1 MENGLLLNA
10 VENVLGKSHKR
21 ARDNYAFH
29 CPFCNHR
36 KPKLEIKITS
46 DEKGHNPWE
55 CWVCNTRGRTIK
67 SLLRQLKIGKEEAI
81 AVLKY
86 VKKGDKITYHDLEVV
101 ELPKE
106 FQPLYS
112 ASTTSIIANKIRKY
126 LYRRGL
132 TDNDFIKYNIGYCM
146 TGDYGGRIIIPSYNE
161 NNQLNFFVGRSF
173 EDAFMK
179 YKNPSAS
186 KDIIVFENMINWN
199 QPIILVEGVFDAIAV
214 KRNAVPILGKTL
226 SKSLMKKLV
235 SSKVQDIYIALD
247 KDALKKALS
256 YSEQFL
262 SMGKR
267 VFLVDM
273 VDKDPSEMGFSN
285 FTQHV
290 QTAQEITFSDLL
302 KHKLQLA

>member
-21 ARDNYAFH
+21 ARENYAFH

-36 KPKLEIKITS
+36 KPKLEIKMMS
-46 DEKGHNPWE
+46 DENGHNPWE

-67 SLLRQLKIGKEEAI
+67 SLLRQMKIGKEEAI
-81 AVLKY
+81 EVLKY
-86 VKKGDKITYHDLEVV
+86 VKKGERITYHDLEVV

-112 ASTTSIIANKIRKY
+112 ASTTSFIANKVRRY
-126 LYRRGL
+126 LYKRGL
-132 TDNDFIKYNIGYCM
+132 TDNDFTKYNIGYCM
-146 TGDYGGRIIIPSYNE
+146 TGDYAGRIIIPSYDE
-161 NNQLNFFVGRSF
+161 NNNLNFFVGRTF

-186 KDIIVFENMINWN
+186 KDIVVFENMINWD
-199 QPIILVEGVFDAIAV
+199 QPLVLVEGVFDAMAV

-226 SKSLMKKLV
+226 SKSLMKKLI

-247 KDALKKALS
+247 KDAEKKAVS

-267 VFLVDM
+267 VFFVNML
-273 VDKDPSEMGFSN
+273 DKDPSEMGFAN
-285 FTQHV
+285 FTKLV
-290 QTAQEITFSDLL
+290 QQAEEMTFSDLL
-302 KHKLQLA
+302 KYKLQFT

>member
-10 VENVLGKSHKR
+10 VEGVLGKSHKR

-36 KPKLEIKITS
+36 KPKLEVKIVS

-67 SLLRQLKIGKEEAI
+67 SLLRQMKIGKEEAI
-81 AVLKY
+81 EVLKY

-112 ASTTSIIANKIRKY
+112 ASTTSIIANKIKKY

-132 TDNDFIKYNIGYCM
+132 SDNDFIKYNIGYCM

-161 NNQLNFFVGRSF
+161 NNQLNFFVGRTF

-186 KDIIVFENMINWN
+186 KDIVVFENMINWN
-199 QPIILVEGVFDAIAV
+199 QPIILVEGVFDAMAV

-247 KDALKKALS
+247 KDAEKKAVS

-267 VFLVDM
+267 VFFVNML
-273 VDKDPSEMGFSN
+273 DKDPSEMGFAN
-285 FTQHV
+285 FTKLV
-290 QTAQEITFSDLL
+290 QQAEEMTFSDLL
-302 KHKLQLA
+302 KYKLQFT

>member
-10 VENVLGKSHKR
+10 VEGVLGKSHKR

-36 KPKLEIKITS
+36 KPKLEVKMTS

-67 SLLRQLKIGKEEAI
+67 SLLRQMKIGKEEAI
-81 AVLKY
+81 EVLKY
-86 VKKGDKITYHDLEVV
+86 VKKGDKITYHELEVV

-106 FQPLYS
+106 FQPLHS
-112 ASTTSIIANKIRKY
+112 ASTTSFIANKIRKY
-126 LYRRGL
+126 LYNRGL
-132 TDNDFIKYNIGYCM
+132 TDNDFIKYNIGYCIN
-146 TGDYGGRIIIPSYNE
+146 GDYGGRIIIPSYNE
-161 NNQLNFFVGRSF
+161 SNQLNFFVGRTF

-186 KDIIVFENMINWN
+186 KDIVIFENMINWN
-199 QPIILVEGVFDAIAV
+199 QPIVVVEGVFDAMAV

-226 SKSLMKKLV
+226 SKSLLKKLV

-247 KDALKKALS
+247 KDARKKALS

-273 VDKDPSEMGFSN
+273 LDKDPSEMGFSS

-290 QTAQEITFSDLL
+290 QQAQELTFSDIL
-302 KHKLQLA
+302 KHKLQLV